1 MAVKKTRKGPGQGK
15 GTSAGKKTASKTAK
29 QETAKPRE
37 PADKGSGSL
46 EDITNLAAIEPFVV
60 KDPEAMARNMAHMV
74 EELGK
79 AASEW
84 VSPREAG
91 EKKDTLAG
99 PATDMVKT
107 FSKLSEYWLSDP
119 RRAVE
124 AQTHLL
130 TSYFNIWSGSMRK
143 LSGEETDDPAADH
156 LGDRRF
162 SDEDWQNNA
171 FFSFL
176 RQAYW
181 VTADWADKLVK
192 DADGLDPHTRHKAEF
207 YIKQI
212 TSALSPTNFVLTN
225 PEIYKETVAESGEN
239 LVRGMRMLAEDI
251 KAGRGDLRLRQT
263 DYSKFAV
270 GKNMAM
276 TPGKVVAQSDICQ
289 VIQYAPATEKVLKRP
304 LMIVPPW
311 INKFYILD
319 LNPQKSFINW
329 AVDQGHTVFVISW
342 VNPDERHAKKDWE
355 AYARDGI
362 GFTLD
367 TIEKVTGED
376 QVNAIGYCVGG
387 TLLAATLALFAQEG
401 DNRVA
406 SATFFT
412 TQVDFVNAGDLM
424 VFADAEN
431 IDSIEDTMK
440 EHGYLDGSK
449 MATAFNMLRASELI
463 WPYVVNNYLK
473 GKEPMPFDLLY
484 WNSDATR
491 MPAANHSYYLR
502 NCYMENNLSN
512 DRMVL
517 GGKTVTLKDVKIPVY
532 NLATR
537 EDHIAPARS
546 VFVGCKSFGGKVT
559 YVMAGSGHIAGV
571 VNPPDKNKYQY
582 WTGGKPVGDF
592 DAWTDK
598 AKEHPGSWWPHWDA
612 WIKKQDDEMVEARE
626 PGGGKLNSIEDAP
639 GSFVRVRV

>member
-1 MAVKKTRKGPGQGK
+1 MADKKRGQGK
-15 GTSAGKKTASKTAK
+15 AKTAAAGAEAQKSKPARN
-29 QETAKPRE
+29 AA
-37 PADKGSGSL
+37 ADKPTENKKSGYEEMADLS
-46 EDITNLAAIEPFVV
+46 AIEPFVV

-74 EELGK
+74 EEMGK
-79 AASEW
+79 AAAAW
-84 VSPREAG
+84 VGPRESG
-91 EKKDTLAG
+91 EKTDSLAG
-99 PATDMVKT
+99 PATDVVKT

-119 RRAVE
+119 KRAIE

-130 TSYFNIWSGSMRK
+130 TSYFDIWSNSMRK
-143 LSGEETDDPAADH
+143 FAGEETTDPAESH

-176 RQAYW
+176 RQAFW
-181 VTADWADKLVK
+181 VTSDWADKLVK

-207 YIKQI
+207 YIKQV

-225 PEIYKETVAESGEN
+225 PEVYKETIAESGEN

-251 KAGRGDLRLRQT
+251 EAGKGDLRLRQS

-270 GKNMAM
+270 GENMAM
-276 TPGKVVAQSDICQ
+276 TPGKVVAQSDVCQ
-289 VIQYAPATEKVLKRP
+289 VIQYAPTTEKVLKRP
-304 LMIVPPW
+304 LLICPPW

-319 LNPQKSFINW
+319 LNPQKSFIKW

-342 VNPDERHAKKDWE
+342 VNPDERHADKGWE
-355 AYARDGI
+355 AYAREGI
-362 GFTLD
+362 GFALD
-367 TIEKVTGED
+367 TVGKVTGEKE
-376 QVNAIGYCVGG
+376 VNAIGYCVGG

-401 DNRVA
+401 DERIA

-484 WNSDATR
+484 WNSDSTR
-491 MPAANHSYYLR
+491 LPAANHSYYLR
-502 NCYMENNLSN
+502 NCYLENNLSN

-517 GGKTVTLKDVKIPVY
+517 DGKRLSLGDVTIPIY

-537 EDHIAPARS
+537 EDHIAPAKS
-546 VFVGCKSFGGKVT
+546 VFVGCRYFGGKVT
-559 YVMAGSGHIAGV
+559 YVMSGSGHIAGV
-571 VNPPDKNKYQY
+571 VNPPEKKKYQY
-582 WTGGKPVGDF
+582 WTNGKPDGEFEDWV
-592 DAWTDK
+592 AK
-598 AKEHPGSWWPHWDA
+598 AKEHPGSWWPHWHA
-612 WIKKQDDEMVEARE
+612 WIEKQDSEMVDARD
-626 PGGGKLNSIEDAP
+626 PGGGKLNAIEDAP
-639 GSFVRVRV
+639 GSYVRERI